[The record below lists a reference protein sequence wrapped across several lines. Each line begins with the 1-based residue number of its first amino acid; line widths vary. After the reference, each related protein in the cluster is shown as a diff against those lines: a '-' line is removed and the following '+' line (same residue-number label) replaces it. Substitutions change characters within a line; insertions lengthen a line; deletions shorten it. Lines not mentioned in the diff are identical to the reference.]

1 MMEKLAII
9 GCGTMGHSIALN
21 AGWAGMQVGMYGTNQ
36 VDTEQGELGIISKLK
51 MLVRHELL
59 SEQESALIRERIF
72 ITTSMDD
79 VLEYCTFVIEAA
91 PENIDLK
98 KNLFIHLDKVLNKD
112 VILASN
118 TSGLSP
124 TDIASVATHPE
135 RILVTHFWNPAH
147 LVPLVEV
154 VRGEKTNNA
163 SVKRTLELLH
173 FMKKKPIEVKKEVP
187 GFVAN
192 RLQFA
197 LFREAQ
203 NLLENDIASKEDI
216 DAAVIYSIGRRLS
229 VTGPL
234 VSADMGGLDIFA
246 AISDYLFPDLSNATG
261 SLPTLKKLVEN
272 NKLGSKTGEGYYVW
286 DNSFSEKMN
295 SSREAELI
303 RFMKQEA
310 AHDKGDNKT

>member
-1 MMEKLAII
+1 MEKLAII

-21 AGWAGMQVGMYGTNQ
+21 AGWAGMQVRMYGTNEA
-36 VDTEQGELGIISKLK
+36 DTEQGELGIMSKLK
-51 MLVRHELL
+51 MLARHELL
-59 SEQESALIRERIF
+59 SEEELELIRERIF

-79 VLEYCTFVIEAA
+79 VLEDCTFVIEAA
-91 PENIDLK
+91 PENIHLK
-98 KNLFIHLDKVLNKD
+98 KSLFLHLDKALNKE

-118 TSGLSP
+118 TSALSP
-124 TDIASVATHPE
+124 TAIAAATKNPE

-154 VRGEKTNNA
+154 VRGEMTNDE
-163 SVKRTLELLH
+163 SVKRALDLLR

-203 NLLENDIASKEDI
+203 YILENGIASKEDI
-216 DAAVIYSIGRRLS
+216 DAAVVYSIGRRLS

-234 VSADMGGLDIFA
+234 VSADMGGLDVFA
-246 AISDYLFPDLSNATG
+246 AISDYLFPALSNAEG
-261 SLPTLKKLVEN
+261 SLPALKRLVEN

-286 DNSFSEKMN
+286 DNSFAEKMN
-295 SSREAELI
+295 CSREAELI
-303 RFMKQEA
+303 RFMKEEA
-310 AHDKGDNKT
+310 DNDKEK

>member
-1 MMEKLAII
+1 MEKLAII

-21 AGWAGMQVGMYGTNQ
+21 AGWAGLQVRMYGTTEA
-36 VDTEQGELGIISKLK
+36 DTQQGESGIMSKLK

-59 SEQESALIRERIF
+59 NEQEVDLITERIF

-79 VLEYCTFVIEAA
+79 ALEDSTFVIEAA

-98 KNLFIHLDKVLNKD
+98 KNLFLHLDKMLNKD

-124 TDIASVATHPE
+124 TEIASVTMHPE

-154 VRGEKTNNA
+154 VRGEKTNDA
-163 SVKRTLELLH
+163 SVTRALELLH

-203 NLLENDIASKEDI
+203 YILENGIASKEDI
-216 DAAVIYSIGRRLS
+216 DAAVVYSIGRRLS

-234 VSADMGGLDIFA
+234 VSADMGGLDIFS
-246 AISDYLFPDLSNATG
+246 AISDYLFPDLSNAKG
-261 SLPTLKKLVEN
+261 SLPTLKRLVEH
-272 NKLGSKTGEGYYVW
+272 NKLGSKNGEGYYVW

-295 SSREAELI
+295 SAREAELI
-303 RFMKQEA
+303 RFMKQESEN
-310 AHDKGDNKT
+310 DKRGNKA

>member
-9 GCGTMGHSIALN
+9 GCGTMGHSIALS
-21 AGWAGMQVGMYGTNQ
+21 AAWAGIPVRMYGTNEA
-36 VDTEQGELGIISKLK
+36 DTKQGELGVMSKLK
-51 MLVRHELL
+51 MLLKHELL
-59 SEQESALIRERIF
+59 SEQELTLIRERIS

-79 VLEYCTFVIEAA
+79 VLKDCTFVIEAA

-98 KNLFIHLDKVLNKD
+98 KNLFLHLDKVLNND
-112 VILASN
+112 AILASN

-154 VRGEKTNNA
+154 VRGERTNDA
-163 SVKRTLELLH
+163 SLKRTLELLH

-203 NLLENDIASKEDI
+203 NLLESGIASKEDI
-216 DAAVIYSIGRRLS
+216 DAAVVYSIGRRLS

-234 VSADMGGLDIFA
+234 VSADMGGLDVFA
-246 AISDYLFPDLSNATG
+246 AISDYLFPDLSNAEG
-261 SLPTLKKLVEN
+261 SFPALKKLVEN

-286 DNSFSEKMN
+286 DDSFSEKMN
-295 SSREAELI
+295 NNREIELI
-303 RFMKQEA
+303 RMIKQ
-310 AHDKGDNKT
+310 DRD

>member
-1 MMEKLAII
+1 E
-9 GCGTMGHSIALN
+9 S
-21 AGWAGMQVGMYGTNQ
+21 
-36 VDTEQGELGIISKLK
+36 GIMSKLK

-59 SEQESALIRERIF
+59 NEQEVDLITERIF

-79 VLEYCTFVIEAA
+79 ALEDSTFVIEAA

-98 KNLFIHLDKVLNKD
+98 KNLFLHLDKMLNKD

-124 TDIASVATHPE
+124 TEIASVTMHPE

-154 VRGEKTNNA
+154 VRGEKTNDA
-163 SVKRTLELLH
+163 SVTRALELLH

-203 NLLENDIASKEDI
+203 YILENGIASKEDI
-216 DAAVIYSIGRRLS
+216 DAAVVYSIGRRLS

-234 VSADMGGLDIFA
+234 VSADMGGLDIF
-246 AISDYLFPDLSNATG
+246 
-261 SLPTLKKLVEN
+261 
-272 NKLGSKTGEGYYVW
+272 
-286 DNSFSEKMN
+286 
-295 SSREAELI
+295 
-303 RFMKQEA
+303 
-310 AHDKGDNKT
+310 